1 MRYSD
6 FDKKPLDVKTDTIKD
21 IAKKHNVDE
30 KDIMLQLKIGSKIE
44 MEHTNDVNVAIE
56 IALDHLNEIPD
67 YYTKLVKME
76 KE

>member
-6 FDKKPLDVKTDTIKD
+6 FDKKPLDVKTNTIKD

-56 IALDHLNEIPD
+56 IALDHLNEMPD

>member
-6 FDKKPLDVKTDTIKD
+6 FDKKPLDVKTNTIKD
-21 IAKKHNVDE
+21 IAKKRNVDE
-30 KDIMLQLKIGSKIE
+30 KDIMLELKIGSKIE

-56 IALDHLNEIPD
+56 IALDHLNEMPD

>member
-6 FDKKPLDVKTDTIKD
+6 FDKKPLDVKTNTIKD

-30 KDIMLQLKIGSKIE
+30 KDIMLQLKIGSNIE

-56 IALDHLNEIPD
+56 IALDHLNEMPD

>member
-6 FDKKPLDVKTDTIKD
+6 FDKNPLDVKTNTIKD

-30 KDIMLQLKIGSKIE
+30 KDIMLQLKIGSNIE

-56 IALDHLNEIPD
+56 IALDHLNEMPD

>member
-1 MRYSD
+1 MRYAD
-6 FDKKPLDVKTDTIKD
+6 FDKKPLDVKTNTIKD

-30 KDIMLQLKIGSKIE
+30 KDIMLQLKIGSNIE

-56 IALDHLNEIPD
+56 IALDHLNEMPD